1 MRVPRVLLW
10 ELIRSPMSG
19 PARGQAAALEV
30 GLLASTV
37 LIIGLWMPQPRGHK
51 CPSLCDEIPEPRSQ
65 HSPVLT
71 AQSFAIL

>member
-10 ELIRSPMSG
+10 ELIRSPMGG

-37 LIIGLWMPQPRGHK
+37 LIIGLWMPQPLGHK
-51 CPSLCDEIPEPRSQ
+51 RPSLCDEIPEPRSQ

-71 AQSFAIL
+71 AQRLAIL